1 MRERTFQV
9 FLLFSGS
16 ERGKSDL
23 TVPGG
28 KWDKSDV
35 CLIETSFDVAGCWIG
50 NCENTYNPIYTLG
63 STLNPFHQILLY
75 NLFQSEEKNFSNKY
89 FVIHFNL
96 ACS

>member
-1 MRERTFQV
+1 MCKREYFK

-28 KWDKSDV
+28 KWDQSDV
-35 CLIETSFDVAGCWIG
+35 CVIETYFDVVGCWIG

-63 STLNPFHQILLY
+63 STLSLIHQILL
-75 NLFQSEEKNFSNKY
+75 LQFIS
-89 FVIHFNL
+89 I
-96 ACS
+96 

>member
-1 MRERTFQV
+1 MRERIFQA

-16 ERGKSDL
+16 ERSKSDL

-63 STLNPFHQILLY
+63 STLNLIRQILL
-75 NLFQSEEKNFSNKY
+75 LQFIS
-89 FVIHFNL
+89 I
-96 ACS
+96 